1 MNIRHLNCPGRLNL
15 KRASGLSWRF
25 LFLPLLVS
33 LIAPGQAQV
42 AVPRPGRQL
51 LKPSQSAE
59 AAPESAWLDL
69 RQNNPSRSKVQA
81 APAWVESVAFSPA
94 KGTAETPAK
103 SVFRIRLSRPNESC
117 QILLFRLYF
126 DDKPEQQPELIAWDE
141 SGTQLLHSGPLG
153 QKTSLATSTTTIVPM
168 IGVTA
173 LDVEVPGDGRSVRGA
188 YLDWM
193 KSSQVMRPIHEESE
207 TAIPAPFAA
216 AAPLKAG
223 EEDAEVFGTVTAPL
237 TTDTIPIGSSIQNGA
252 AFQFGI
258 EAQPLVAMLTFEVA
272 SPQIEA
278 PPEIYVNGHNIGA
291 ASLVLPDLADP
302 AYRGLSLSLLQT
314 MQFQYTG
321 WVRAQKI
328 VPASILKAGSND
340 VIILAGAGTSAS
352 AIRET
357 QIQLKYLWDKSDYLL
372 EPLK

>member
-1 MNIRHLNCPGRLNL
+1 MLFRFVGLAFFVTAATAL
-15 KRASGLSWRF
+15 RAQHA
-25 LFLPLLVS
+25 LPPAGS
-33 LIAPGQAQV
+33 QV
-42 AVPRPGRQL
+42 

-59 AAPESAWLDL
+59 AAPDSAWLDL
-69 RQNNPSRSKVQA
+69 RQNNPAHSKVQA
-81 APAWVESVAFSPA
+81 APAWVESVTFAPG
-94 KGTAETPAK
+94 KDTTDGPAK
-103 SVFRIRLSRPNESC
+103 SVFRIRLSRPNEDC

-126 DDKPEQQPELIAWDE
+126 DDKPDQQPELIAWDE
-141 SGTQLLHSGPLG
+141 SGTQLLRSGPLG
-153 QKTSLATSTTTIVPM
+153 QKTSLATSSTTIVPM

-173 LDVEVPGDGRSVRGA
+173 IDVEVQGDGRSVRGA

-193 KSSQVMRPIHEESE
+193 KSSQVMRPMHEEPQAS
-207 TAIPAPFAA
+207 IPAPFAA
-216 AAPLKAG
+216 APPLKAG

-237 TTDTIPIGSSIQNGA
+237 TAETIAIGSSLQNGG
-252 AFQFGI
+252 AFEFGL
-258 EAQPLVAMLTFEVA
+258 EAQPLVALLTFEVA
-272 SPQIEA
+272 SPQIDV
-278 PPEIYVNGHNIGA
+278 PPEIYVNGQDVGP

-328 VPASILKAGSND
+328 VPASILKAGTND
-340 VIILAGAGTSAS
+340 VIIIAGAGTSAS

>member
-1 MNIRHLNCPGRLNL
+1 MLFRFVALAFFVIAAAAL
-15 KRASGLSWRF
+15 RAQQA
-25 LFLPLLVS
+25 LPP
-33 LIAPGQAQV
+33 AGTQV
-42 AVPRPGRQL
+42 

-59 AAPESAWLDL
+59 AAPDSAWLDL
-69 RQNNPSRSKVQA
+69 RQNNSAHSKVQA
-81 APAWVESVAFSPA
+81 APAWVESVTFAPG
-94 KGTAETPAK
+94 KGATDAPAK
-103 SVFRIRLSRPNESC
+103 SVFRIRLTRPNEDC

-126 DDKPEQQPELIAWDE
+126 DDTPEEQPELIAWDE
-141 SGTQLLHSGPLG
+141 SGTQLLRSGPLG
-153 QKTSLATSTTTIVPM
+153 QKTSLATSSTTIVPM

-173 LDVEVPGDGRSVRGA
+173 IDVEVPGDGRSVRGA

-193 KSSQVMRPIHEESE
+193 KSSQVMRPMHDEPQTS
-207 TAIPAPFAA
+207 IPAPFAA

-237 TTDTIPIGSSIQNGA
+237 AAETIAIGSSLQNGA
-252 AFQFGI
+252 AFQFGL
-258 EAQPLVAMLTFEVA
+258 EAQPLVALLTFEVA
-272 SPQIEA
+272 SPQVEV
-278 PPEIYVNGHNIGA
+278 PPEIYVNGQDVGP

-302 AYRGLSLSLLQT
+302 AYRGLSLSLLET

-321 WVRAQKI
+321 WVRAQRI
-328 VPASILKAGSND
+328 VPASILKAGTND
-340 VIILAGAGTSAS
+340 VIIIAGAGTSAS

>member
-1 MNIRHLNCPGRLNL
+1 MLFRFVALAFFVVGATAL
-15 KRASGLSWRF
+15 RAQHA
-25 LFLPLLVS
+25 LPPAGS
-33 LIAPGQAQV
+33 QI
-42 AVPRPGRQL
+42 

-59 AAPESAWLDL
+59 AAPDSAWLDL
-69 RQNNPSRSKVQA
+69 RQNNPAHSKVQA
-81 APAWVESVAFSPA
+81 APAWVESVTFTGGKHA
-94 KGTAETPAK
+94 TAGPAK
-103 SVFRIRLSRPNESC
+103 SVFRIRLARPNEDC

-126 DDKPEQQPELIAWDE
+126 DDKPDQQPELIAWDE
-141 SGTQLLHSGPLG
+141 SGTQLLRSGPLG

-173 LDVEVPGDGRSVRGA
+173 IDVEAPGDGRSVRGA

-193 KSSQVMRPIHEESE
+193 KSSQVMRPMHEEPQTS
-207 TAIPAPFAA
+207 IPAPFAA
-216 AAPLKAG
+216 APPLKAG

-237 TTDTIPIGSSIQNGA
+237 TAETIAIGSSLQDGA
-252 AFQFGI
+252 AFQFGL
-258 EAQPLVAMLTFEVA
+258 EAQPLVALLTFEVA
-272 SPQIEA
+272 SPQIDV
-278 PPEIYVNGHNIGA
+278 PPEIYVNGQDVGP
-291 ASLVLPDLADP
+291 ASFVLPDLADP

-328 VPASILKAGSND
+328 VPASILKAGTND
-340 VIILAGAGTSAS
+340 VIIVAGAGTSAS

>member
-1 MNIRHLNCPGRLNL
+1 MLSRFVALVLLLIPLAAV
-15 KRASGLSWRF
+15 RAQQALPPSG
-25 LFLPLLVS
+25 
-33 LIAPGQAQV
+33 A
-42 AVPRPGRQL
+42 QL

-69 RQNNPSRSKVQA
+69 RQNNPAQSKVQA
-81 APAWVESVAFSPA
+81 TPDWVESVSFAPGKA
-94 KGTAETPAK
+94 VEGAPAK
-103 SVFRIRLSRPNESC
+103 STFRLRLTRPNEQC

-126 DDKPEQQPELIAWDE
+126 DDNSAQQPELIAWDE
-141 SGTQLLHSGPLG
+141 SGTQLLRSGPLG
-153 QKTSLATSTTTIVPM
+153 QKTSLATSSTTVVPM

-173 LDVEVPGDGRSVRGA
+173 IDVEVPGDGRSVRGA

-193 KSSQVMRPIHEESE
+193 KSSQVMRPLHDEAQG
-207 TAIPAPFAA
+207 AIPPPFAA
-216 AAPLKAG
+216 APPLRAG
-223 EEDAEVFGTVTAPL
+223 TEDAEVFGTVTAPL
-237 TTDTIPIGSSIQNGA
+237 TADTIPMGASLDQGA
-252 AFQFGI
+252 AFQFGL
-258 EAQPLVAMLTFEVA
+258 EAQPLVALLTFEVA
-272 SPQIEA
+272 SPQIEV
-278 PPEIYVNGHNIGA
+278 PPEIYVNGQDIGP

-302 AYRGLSLSLLQT
+302 AYRGLSLSLVQT
-314 MQFQYTG
+314 MKFQYTG

-328 VPASILKAGSND
+328 VPASILKAGAND

>member
-1 MNIRHLNCPGRLNL
+1 MLFRFVALAFFVTAATAL
-15 KRASGLSWRF
+15 RAQHA
-25 LFLPLLVS
+25 LPPAGS
-33 LIAPGQAQV
+33 QI
-42 AVPRPGRQL
+42 

-59 AAPESAWLDL
+59 AAPDSAWLDL
-69 RQNNPSRSKVQA
+69 RQNNPAHSKVQA
-81 APAWVESVAFSPA
+81 APAWVESVTLAPG
-94 KGTAETPAK
+94 KDTTDGPAK
-103 SVFRIRLSRPNESC
+103 SVFRIRLSRPNEDC
-117 QILLFRLYF
+117 QILLFSLYF
-126 DDKPEQQPELIAWDE
+126 DDKPDQQPELIAWDE
-141 SGTQLLHSGPLG
+141 SGTQLLRSGPLG
-153 QKTSLATSTTTIVPM
+153 QKTSLATSSTTIVPM

-173 LDVEVPGDGRSVRGA
+173 IDVEVQGDGRSVRGA

-193 KSSQVMRPIHEESE
+193 KSSQVMRPMHEEPQTS
-207 TAIPAPFAA
+207 IPAPFAA
-216 AAPLKAG
+216 APPLKAG

-237 TTDTIPIGSSIQNGA
+237 TAETIAIGSSLQNGG
-252 AFQFGI
+252 AFEFGL
-258 EAQPLVAMLTFEVA
+258 EAQPLVALLTFEVA
-272 SPQIEA
+272 SPQIDV
-278 PPEIYVNGHNIGA
+278 PPEIYVNGQDVGP

-328 VPASILKAGSND
+328 VPASILKAGTND
-340 VIILAGAGTSAS
+340 VIIIAGAGTSAS

>member
-1 MNIRHLNCPGRLNL
+1 MHFRFVALALFFIVVAALRAQQALPPPGT
-15 KRASGLSWRF
+15 
-25 LFLPLLVS
+25 
-33 LIAPGQAQV
+33 QV
-42 AVPRPGRQL
+42 

-59 AAPESAWLDL
+59 AAPEIAWLDL
-69 RQNNPSRSKVQA
+69 RQAKPANSKIQA
-81 APAWVESVAFSPA
+81 APDWVESVSFAPGKSEA
-94 KGTAETPAK
+94 GKPAK
-103 SVFRIRLSRPNESC
+103 SVFRIRLTRPNEDC

-126 DDKPEQQPELIAWDE
+126 EDNAEQQPELIAWDE
-141 SGTQLLHSGPLG
+141 SGTQLLRSGSLG
-153 QKTSLATSTTTIVPM
+153 QKTGLAISSSTIVPM
-168 IGVTA
+168 IGVTSI
-173 LDVEVPGDGRSVRGA
+173 DVEVPGDGRSIRGA

-193 KSSQVMRPIHEESE
+193 KSSQVMRPVHDEPQSSM
-207 TAIPAPFAA
+207 PAPFAA
-216 AAPLKAG
+216 ALPLKTG
-223 EEDAEVFGTVTAPL
+223 VEDAEVFGTVTAPL
-237 TTDTIPIGSSIQNGA
+237 TTDTIPMGSSLQTGA
-252 AFQFGI
+252 GFQFGL
-258 EAQPLVAMLTFEVA
+258 EAQPLVALLTFEVA

-278 PPEIYVNGHNIGA
+278 PPEIYVNGHNIGP

-302 AYRGLSLSLLQT
+302 AYRGLSLSLVQS

-328 VPASILKAGSND
+328 VPASILNAGTND

>member
-1 MNIRHLNCPGRLNL
+1 MLFRFVAFAFLVIAAGAL
-15 KRASGLSWRF
+15 RAQQA
-25 LFLPLLVS
+25 LPP
-33 LIAPGQAQV
+33 AGAQV
-42 AVPRPGRQL
+42 

-59 AAPESAWLDL
+59 AAPDSAWLDL
-69 RQNNPSRSKVQA
+69 RQNNPAHSKVQA
-81 APAWVESVAFSPA
+81 APAWVESVTFAPGKHA
-94 KGTAETPAK
+94 TDGPVK
-103 SVFRIRLSRPNESC
+103 SVFRIRLTRPNEDC

-126 DDKPEQQPELIAWDE
+126 DDKPDRQPELIAWDE
-141 SGTQLLHSGPLG
+141 SGTQLLRSGPLG
-153 QKTSLATSTTTIVPM
+153 QKTSLATSSTTIVPM

-173 LDVEVPGDGRSVRGA
+173 IDVEVPGDGRSVRGA

-193 KSSQVMRPIHEESE
+193 KSSQVMRPMHEEPQTS
-207 TAIPAPFAA
+207 IPAPFAA
-216 AAPLKAG
+216 APPLKAG

-237 TTDTIPIGSSIQNGA
+237 TAETIAIGSSLQNGG
-252 AFQFGI
+252 AFEFGL
-258 EAQPLVAMLTFEVA
+258 EAQPLVALLTFEVA
-272 SPQIEA
+272 SPQIDL
-278 PPEIYVNGHNIGA
+278 PPEIYVNGQYVGP

-328 VPASILKAGSND
+328 VPASILKAGTND
-340 VIILAGAGTSAS
+340 VIIIAGAGTSAS

>member
-1 MNIRHLNCPGRLNL
+1 MLFRFVALAFLVVAATAL
-15 KRASGLSWRF
+15 RAQHA
-25 LFLPLLVS
+25 LPPAGS
-33 LIAPGQAQV
+33 QI
-42 AVPRPGRQL
+42 

-59 AAPESAWLDL
+59 AAPDSAWLDL
-69 RQNNPSRSKVQA
+69 RQNNSAHSKVQA
-81 APAWVESVAFSPA
+81 APAWVESVTFAP
-94 KGTAETPAK
+94 GTHATEGPAK
-103 SVFRIRLSRPNESC
+103 SVFRIRLTRPIEDC

-141 SGTQLLHSGPLG
+141 SGTQLLRSGPLG
-153 QKTSLATSTTTIVPM
+153 QKTSLATSSTTIVPM

-173 LDVEVPGDGRSVRGA
+173 IDVEVPGDGRSVRGA

-193 KSSQVMRPIHEESE
+193 KSSQVMRPIHEEPQASV
-207 TAIPAPFAA
+207 PAPFAA
-216 AAPLKAG
+216 APPLKAG

-237 TTDTIPIGSSIQNGA
+237 TAETIAIGSSLQNGG
-252 AFQFGI
+252 AFEFGL
-258 EAQPLVAMLTFEVA
+258 EAQPLVALLTFEVA
-272 SPQIEA
+272 SPQIDV
-278 PPEIYVNGHNIGA
+278 PPEIYVNGQDVGP

-328 VPASILKAGSND
+328 VPASILKAGTND
-340 VIILAGAGTSAS
+340 VIIIAGEGTSAS
-352 AIRET
+352 AFRET

>member
-1 MNIRHLNCPGRLNL
+1 MSGSSSLRNDTLSHLQIVTF
-15 KRASGLSWRF
+15 A
-25 LFLPLLVS
+25 LVFF
-33 LIAPGQAQV
+33 LIAVVRGQQALPPEGAQV
-42 AVPRPGRQL
+42 

-59 AAPESAWLDL
+59 AAPDSAWLDL
-69 RQNNPSRSKVQA
+69 RQNNPAHSKVQV
-81 APAWVESVAFSPA
+81 APDWVESVSFAPG
-94 KGTAETPAK
+94 KGSAEATTK
-103 SVFRIRLSRPNESC
+103 SVFRLRLTRPNEDC

-126 DDKPEQQPELIAWDE
+126 DDNPAQQPELIAWDE
-141 SGTQLLHSGPLG
+141 SGTQLLRSGSLG
-153 QKTSLATSTTTIVPM
+153 QKTGLATSSTTIVPM

-173 LDVEVPGDGRSVRGA
+173 IDIEVPGDGRSVRGA

-193 KSSQVMRPIHEESE
+193 KSSQVMRPMHDEPQTS
-207 TAIPAPFAA
+207 IPAPFAA

-223 EEDAEVFGTVTAPL
+223 AEDAEVFGTVTAPL
-237 TTDTIPIGSSIQNGA
+237 TADTIPIGPSLQNGG
-252 AFQFGI
+252 AFQFGL
-258 EAQPLVAMLTFEVA
+258 ESQPLVALLTFEVA
-272 SPQIEA
+272 SPQIEV
-278 PPEIYVNGHNIGA
+278 PPEIYVNGEDIGP

-302 AYRGLSLSLLQT
+302 AYRGLSLSLVQT

-328 VPASILKAGSND
+328 VPASILKAGTND

>member
-1 MNIRHLNCPGRLNL
+1 MLF
-15 KRASGLSWRF
+15 RF
-25 LFLPLLVS
+25 VALVFFLA
-33 LIAPGQAQV
+33 LIATVRAQQALPPPGMQV
-42 AVPRPGRQL
+42 LR
-51 LKPSQSAE
+51 PSQSAE
-59 AAPESAWLDL
+59 AAPEIAWLDL
-69 RQNNPSRSKVQA
+69 RQAKPSNAKIQA
-81 APAWVESVAFSPA
+81 APDWVESVSFAPGKPA
-94 KGTAETPAK
+94 EGKRAK
-103 SVFRIRLSRPNESC
+103 SVFRIRLTRPNEDS

-126 DDKPEQQPELIAWDE
+126 EDDPERQPELIAWDE
-141 SGTQLLHSGPLG
+141 SGTQLLRSGSLG
-153 QKTSLATSTTTIVPM
+153 QKTGLATSSSTIVPM

-173 LDVEVPGDGRSVRGA
+173 IDVEVPGDGRSVRGA

-193 KSSQVMRPIHEESE
+193 KASQVMRPVHDEPQSSV
-207 TAIPAPFAA
+207 PAPFAA
-216 AAPLKAG
+216 APPLKAG
-223 EEDAEVFGTVTAPL
+223 VDDAEVFGTVTAPL
-237 TTDTIPIGSSIQNGA
+237 TADTIPMGSSLPEGA
-252 AFQFGI
+252 AFQFGL
-258 EAQPLVAMLTFEVA
+258 EAQPLVALLTFEVA

-278 PPEIYVNGHNIGA
+278 PPEIYVNGQAVGP

-302 AYRGLSLSLLQT
+302 AYRGLSLSLVQT

-328 VPASILKAGSND
+328 VPASILKAGTND

>member
-1 MNIRHLNCPGRLNL
+1 MLFRFVALAFFVIAAAAL
-15 KRASGLSWRF
+15 RAQQA
-25 LFLPLLVS
+25 LPP
-33 LIAPGQAQV
+33 AGTQV
-42 AVPRPGRQL
+42 

-59 AAPESAWLDL
+59 AAPDSAWLDL
-69 RQNNPSRSKVQA
+69 RQNNSAHSKVQV
-81 APAWVESVAFSPA
+81 APAWVESVTFAPG
-94 KGTAETPAK
+94 KGAADAPAK
-103 SVFRIRLSRPNESC
+103 SVFRIRLTRPNEDC

-126 DDKPEQQPELIAWDE
+126 DDNPEQQPELIAWDE
-141 SGTQLLHSGPLG
+141 SGTQLLRSGPLG
-153 QKTSLATSTTTIVPM
+153 QKTSLASSSTTIVPM

-173 LDVEVPGDGRSVRGA
+173 IDVEVPGDGRSVRGA

-193 KSSQVMRPIHEESE
+193 KSSQVMRPMHDEPQTS
-207 TAIPAPFAA
+207 IPAPFAA

-237 TTDTIPIGSSIQNGA
+237 AAETIAIGSSLQNGA
-252 AFQFGI
+252 AFQFGL
-258 EAQPLVAMLTFEVA
+258 EAQPLVALLTFEVA
-272 SPQIEA
+272 SPQVEV
-278 PPEIYVNGHNIGA
+278 PPEIYVNGQDVGP

-302 AYRGLSLSLLQT
+302 AYRGLSLSLLET

-328 VPASILKAGSND
+328 VPASILKVGSND
-340 VIILAGAGTSAS
+340 VIIIAGAGTSAS